1 MQVITTS
8 EFKEMTQRPNELDI
22 INVLPS
28 AAFKKEHI
36 PGSVNIPVEN
46 PEFEKQVA
54 SLVGD
59 KSAPVVVYC
68 ANTSCDAS
76 PKAARKLEQA
86 GFRNVY
92 DFEAGLQGWKDAGFS
107 VEAGA

>member
-1 MQVITTS
+1 MQVLSTS
-8 EFKEMTQRPNELDI
+8 EFKEMTQKQKDLDI

-28 AAFKKEHI
+28 EAFKKAHI

-46 PEFEKQVA
+46 TEFEHQVG

-59 KSAPVVVYC
+59 KNAPVVVYC
-68 ANTSCDAS
+68 ANTDCDAS
-76 PKAARKLEQA
+76 PKAARRLEQA
-86 GFRNVY
+86 GFSKVY

-107 VEAGA
+107 VEGSA

>member
-1 MQVITTS
+1 MQALTTS
-8 EFKEMTQRPNELDI
+8 EFKEMTQKQKEMDI

-28 AAFKKEHI
+28 DAFKKGHI
-36 PGSVNIPVEN
+36 PGSVNIPAEAADFEN
-46 PEFEKQVA
+46 KVA

-59 KSAPVVVYC
+59 KTAPVVVYC
-68 ANTSCDAS
+68 ASAECDAS
-76 PKAARKLEQA
+76 PKAARRLEQA
-86 GFRNVY
+86 GFKNVY